1 VTTPIDHLATDDER
15 LRTALAAAEEA
26 NRLKDEFLAV
36 LSHELRTPLN
46 AILGWA
52 RILRAGTLGADDAS
66 RAIETIERNAQAQA
80 QLIEDLLDVSRI
92 VSGKLRLEMRTVDV
106 GEVIAEAI
114 DTVRPTADARGVSL
128 TAGVSHTGPI
138 SGDAQR
144 LRQVIW
150 NLLSNSIKFTPRG
163 GSVHVRAE
171 QTGTTVQMSVTDTG
185 QGIDPEFLPHVFDRF
200 RQDTTTTGVA
210 RRTGLGLGLAIVRHL
225 VEAHG
230 GTVHAASEGLGKG
243 ATFTVELPVMVGRAI
258 QATDSTSAYEHRF
271 ETSLSLAGVR
281 VLVVDDDR
289 DAREL
294 LEVALQQYGAE
305 VRIAASA
312 DEAMDF
318 LAAESTDVIVSDIE
332 MPDVNGYELIRRLR
346 QSERPELRRLPA
358 VALTAYARTEDRLKA
373 LLAGFQTHVPKPVEP
388 AELVT
393 VIASLGQRT

>member
-1 VTTPIDHLATDDER
+1 MPTTDRVGSDDER
-15 LRTALAAAEEA
+15 LRSALAAAEEA

-52 RILRAGTLGADDAS
+52 RILRAGTLDADDVP

-92 VSGKLRLEMRTVDV
+92 VSGKLRVEMRPVDV
-106 GEVIAEAI
+106 GEVISEAM
-114 DTVRPTADARGVSL
+114 DTVRPTADARGVTL
-128 TAGVSHTGPI
+128 TAAISHTGPV

-171 QTGTTVQMSVTDTG
+171 QTGATVRIAVADSG

-200 RQDTTTTGVA
+200 RQGTATGGVA

-230 GTVHAASEGLGKG
+230 GSVQAASEGPGKG
-243 ATFTVELPVMVGRAI
+243 ATFTVELPVMVGRAV
-258 QATDSTSAYEHRF
+258 QTTDSGDAYAHRF
-271 ETSLSLAGVR
+271 ETSLSLSGLR

-294 LEVALQQYGAE
+294 LQVALQQYGAE
-305 VRIAASA
+305 VRTASSA
-312 DEAMDF
+312 DEAMDH
-318 LAAESTDVIVSDIE
+318 LAAETPDVLVSDIE
-332 MPDVNGYELIRRLR
+332 MPDVSGYELIRRLR